1 MCLLECIEILSLV
14 GFLLLKVNVYTI
26 MCLEEM
32 TPFLLKSR
40 CLAKNLLLNKTIL
53 LNGQWKV
60 TTRTTFKAPF
70 VCDKVQN

>member
-14 GFLLLKVNVYTI
+14 GFLLLKVNVLYHVSGRDDS
-26 MCLEEM
+26 
-32 TPFLLKSR
+32 FLLKSR
-40 CLAKNLLLNKTIL
+40 YLAKNLLLNKTIL

-60 TTRTTFKAPF
+60 MTRTAFKAPF